1 MIIRSKEEQ
10 KDLRSYFTH
19 EARNIKH
26 ETIQDT
32 VKTEFFKRAVGNSK

>member
-1 MIIRSKEEQ
+1 MIIQNKEEQ
-10 KDLRSYFTH
+10 KDLRSYFIH

-32 VKTEFFKRAVGNSK
+32 VKYRIF